1 MEFNGKALLKD
12 LEWRGLLGATSGPI
26 EEMLNAQT
34 TFYVGTDPTSIP
46 DDALN
51 PNHPEITTSLHVGHM
66 LAIVTAKRLQ
76 LWGHK
81 PIILIGQTTA
91 AIGDAAGRTTERE
104 LIPFERISQN
114 AECLKKQI
122 SRLMDFESDTPNKAI
137 MVNNYDWMS
146 NLSLVEFARTYGK
159 IIPVNFMLAKESIKM
174 RLENGHLS
182 LCEMLYSPLQ
192 GVDFYHLYKTY
203 GCTTQIGG
211 MDQIGSMTY
220 GSMLIRKLL
229 GHDKET
235 CTLNWPLITK
245 ADGSKFGKSLGGCVW
260 LDPNLTTPYQF
271 YQFWLNVADDDAKR
285 FIKMF
290 TLLSR
295 EEIES
300 LIEEHEKAPHMRVL
314 QKALAKEVTVMVH
327 SEKDY
332 EIAVEASEVL
342 FGKSTE
348 ETLRK
353 LDDKTILSVFDGVP
367 TFEVE
372 KTWFDEGIKL
382 SELSVERTST
392 FKSKGDLRKLI
403 ANGGVSI
410 NKSKINEDVF
420 LTSSNLLNNKF
431 LLVQQGKKN
440 YTLIV
445 AR

>member
-1 MEFNGKALLKD
+1 
-12 LEWRGLLGATSGPI
+12 
-26 EEMLNAQT
+26 
-34 TFYVGTDPTSIP
+34 
-46 DDALN
+46 
-51 PNHPEITTSLHVGHM
+51 
-66 LAIVTAKRLQ
+66 
-76 LWGHK
+76 
-81 PIILIGQTTA
+81 
-91 AIGDAAGRTTERE
+91 
-104 LIPFERISQN
+104 
-114 AECLKKQI
+114 
-122 SRLMDFESDTPNKAI
+122 
-137 MVNNYDWMS
+137 
-146 NLSLVEFARTYGK
+146 
-159 IIPVNFMLAKESIKM
+159 
-174 RLENGHLS
+174 
-182 LCEMLYSPLQ
+182 
-192 GVDFYHLYKTY
+192 
-203 GCTTQIGG
+203 
-211 MDQIGSMTY
+211 
-220 GSMLIRKLL
+220 
-229 GHDKET
+229 
-235 CTLNWPLITK
+235 
-245 ADGSKFGKSLGGCVW
+245 
-260 LDPNLTTPYQF
+260 
-271 YQFWLNVADDDAKR
+271 
-285 FIKMF
+285 MF

-332 EIAVEASEVL
+332 EIAVEASKVL